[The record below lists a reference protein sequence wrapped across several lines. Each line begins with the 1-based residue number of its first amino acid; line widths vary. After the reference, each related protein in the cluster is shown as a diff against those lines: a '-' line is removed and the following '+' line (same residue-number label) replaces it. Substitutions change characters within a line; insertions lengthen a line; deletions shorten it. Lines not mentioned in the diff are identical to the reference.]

1 MVLEAA
7 ITGRRGMK
15 QITKECRP
23 MIGMVKESMFCRETG
38 GSEDSGRLRAG
49 TVVPKGP
56 GEVPQV

>member
-1 MVLEAA
+1 VVLEAA

-15 QITKECRP
+15 QIIRECKP
-23 MIGMVKESMFCRETG
+23 MIGMVKESIFRRETG
-38 GSEDSGRLRAG
+38 GFEDSGRLRAG

>member
-1 MVLEAA
+1 
-7 ITGRRGMK
+7 
-15 QITKECRP
+15 
-23 MIGMVKESMFCRETG
+23 MIGMVKESMFCWETG

>member
-1 MVLEAA
+1 VVLEAA
-7 ITGRRGMK
+7 TTGRRGMK

-23 MIGMVKESMFCRETG
+23 MIGMVKESMFRRETG